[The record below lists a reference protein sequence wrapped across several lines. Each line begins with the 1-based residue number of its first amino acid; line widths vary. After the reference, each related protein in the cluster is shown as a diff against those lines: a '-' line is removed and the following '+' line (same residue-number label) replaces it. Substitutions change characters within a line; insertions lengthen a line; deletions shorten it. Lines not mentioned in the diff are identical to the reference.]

1 MSRWLALQPKHGV
14 SHPQLH
20 GVQRV
25 KKLPVAGQTVLLQ
38 AVVSGLS
45 IQPRL
50 VITAGLRLAILQKIS
65 THQ

>member
-1 MSRWLALQPKHGV
+1 MFRWSVLQLKHGV
-14 SHPQLH
+14 FHLQLH

-25 KKLPVAGQTVLLQ
+25 KKLPVAVQTALLQ

-50 VITAGLRLAILQKIS
+50 VITAGLRLAILHKIS
-65 THQ
+65 MHQ

>member
-1 MSRWLALQPKHGV
+1 MSRSSVLQPKHGV
-14 SHPQLH
+14 FHQQLH

-25 KKLPVAGQTVLLQ
+25 KKLPVVAQIVLLQ

-50 VITAGLRLAILQKIS
+50 VITVGLQLAILHKIS
-65 THQ
+65 THR